1 MCIFL
6 FSFLDGLRLIIYS
19 MSAGSIVVMIGLA
32 SFCFKYKRKA
42 EQLYKSRSRRQNTQ
56 EVSTERAN
64 VQYSRNN
71 DGGYDVIDEGNM
83 IDDNI
88 FSRSVTS
95 HDHKDIERIRLY
107 ASVNQGRSS
116 SSYLE
121 DDVTKPLG
129 DGYLNPYQP
138 IVESDVHAYRTL
150 GDETKRTA
158 GMIASENSG
167 SIISTSLQAYRKIH
181 SYHPII
187 PYVDVHKHTPIAEK
201 VSEHPEKDQSMF
213 DVHTVGIGSTIDPGK
228 QVLVSF
234 K

>member
-1 MCIFL
+1 
-6 FSFLDGLRLIIYS
+6 
-19 MSAGSIVVMIGLA
+19 MSAVSIVVMIGLA
-32 SFCFKYKRKA
+32 SFCFKYKLKA
-42 EQLYKSRSRRQNTQ
+42 EQLYKSRSRRTHNQQ
-56 EVSTERAN
+56 VSSERAN
-64 VQYSRNN
+64 VQYSRTN

-83 IDDNI
+83 IDDDI
-88 FSRSVTS
+88 FKRSVTS
-95 HDHKDIERIRLY
+95 HEHNDLQRIRLY

-121 DDVTKPLG
+121 DDVTKTLG

-138 IVESDVHAYRTL
+138 IIEADVHAYRTL
-150 GDETKRTA
+150 GDETKSTA

-187 PYVDVHKHTPIAEK
+187 PYVDVHKHTPIDEK
-201 VSEHPEKDQSMF
+201 VSEHPENDQIMF
-213 DVHTVGIGSTIDPGK
+213 DAHTVGFGSTIDPGK